1 METAYKTCLDI
12 LKQRECDIIDEDDF
26 SITAVKSDGNEICV
40 FLINAPK
47 LDVSRVK
54 EYVTLLNYKNINHG
68 IFVYGESITPY
79 AKKVVEASE
88 DMKIE
93 LFCEKELQY
102 NVTKHRLVPTHER
115 LCEKDAIAFKKEF
128 GGKFGGI
135 LKTDP
140 VARFYGYQRGDV
152 IRITRTNGDNGVY
165 ITYRI
170 VKG

>member
-12 LKQRECDIIDEDDF
+12 LGQRDYDIVDEED
-26 SITAVKSDGNEICV
+26 SQITAIKPDGTEICV
-40 FLINAPK
+40 FLINAKK
-47 LDVSRVK
+47 LDVSLVK
-54 EYVTLLNYKNINHG
+54 EYVTLLNSLNINHG
-68 IFVYGESITPY
+68 IFVYGETITPY
-79 AKKVVEASE
+79 AKKVVDSSK

-102 NVTKHRLVPTHER
+102 NVTKHRLVPKHDR
-115 LCEKDAIAFKKEF
+115 LPEDEAIKFKKEF
-128 GGKFGGI
+128 GCKFGGI

-140 VARFYGYQRGDV
+140 VARFYGYSRGDV
-152 IRITRTNGDNGVY
+152 IRITRDTGTNGEY